1 MAKELKDSGKTES
14 RMALSPR
21 KNYILMLI
29 GAAVILL
36 GFILMTGGGSD
47 DPTVFNTAMFSPRR
61 ITVAPILVVAGFAF
75 EIYAILKKF

>member
-14 RMALSPR
+14 RMALSK